1 MTEKE
6 FYYELEKIGIV
17 LSDNQKEQF
26 KNYYKFLIHYNKK
39 TNLTAII
46 DKDEVYLKH
55 FYDSILVSKYYSFT
69 NEKILDIGAGAGF
82 PSVPLLI
89 CFPNLSLTVLDSN
102 NKKTKF
108 LQELKTVLGL
118 NYNIVNDR
126 AELYVNKTNEKY
138 DIVVSRAVANL
149 RILMEL
155 SIPFLKINGLFISY
169 KSNTKDELLN
179 IDNCLN
185 KLSSTI
191 NKVETTLLKDDI
203 KRSFIFIQ
211 KNKKTDNKYPRD
223 YSKIKKNPL

>member
-185 KLSSTI
+185 KLSSTL